1 MDGGAGPMPVSD
13 RVMQDWHG
21 AGSAWGRIGIGWL
34 GPDMELNWLEDF
46 LALAECGNFSRA
58 AQGRNLTQ
66 PAFSRRIRA
75 LEDWVGTPLFD
86 RATQPVGL
94 TGAGRRFRPIAD
106 ETVRR
111 LLQGREEA
119 RLAGEAT
126 ASSLRFAA
134 THALSLTF
142 FPAWLRALEG
152 RAESAAPLGAIHLVS
167 DSMQA
172 CERVMLQGQAQFLLC
187 HHHAAA
193 PSRLDGA
200 AFRSARVGEDVLV
213 PVTAPRADGQ
223 PLHTLDQSP
232 DDGLEGGALPQ
243 LAYSPESGMGRI
255 VRAAGEGFPVPL
267 RLETVFTSHL
277 AAVLRTLARD
287 GRGVAWLPGSLIA
300 DDLARGRL
308 ARAGGKGWDI
318 AVEVRLFRPRARQ
331 SPAAEAFWALA
342 TASA

>member
-1 MDGGAGPMPVSD
+1 
-13 RVMQDWHG
+13 
-21 AGSAWGRIGIGWL
+21 
-34 GPDMELNWLEDF
+34 MELTWLEDF

-58 AQGRNLTQ
+58 AEGRNLTQ

-94 TGAGRRFRPIAD
+94 TEAGRRFRPFAD

-111 LLQGREEA
+111 LLQGRDEA
-119 RLAGEAT
+119 RLAGEVA
-126 ASSLRFAA
+126 AASLRFAA

-142 FPAWLRALEG
+142 FPTWLRALEG
-152 RAESAAPLGAIHLVS
+152 RAENAARLGTIHLVS

-172 CERVMLQGQAQFLLC
+172 CEQVMLQGQAQFLLC
-187 HHHAAA
+187 HAHPAA

-200 AFRSARVGEDVLV
+200 AFRSARVGQDVLV
-213 PVTAPRADGQ
+213 PVTAPRDDGG
-223 PLHTLDQSP
+223 PLH
-232 DDGLEGGALPQ
+232 GLAGGALPH

-255 VRAAGEGFPVPL
+255 VRAAQGNFSVPL

-287 GRGVAWLPGSLIA
+287 GRGVAWLPESLIA
-300 DDLARGRL
+300 DDLARGTL
-308 ARAGGKGWDI
+308 VRAGDGAWDI

-331 SPAAEAFWALA
+331 SPAAEAFWTLA
-342 TASA
+342 AELEHGKPGSGREVDE

>member
-1 MDGGAGPMPVSD
+1 
-13 RVMQDWHG
+13 
-21 AGSAWGRIGIGWL
+21 
-34 GPDMELNWLEDF
+34 MELNWLEDF

-58 AQGRNLTQ
+58 AEGRHLTQ

-86 RATQPVGL
+86 RTTQPVGL
-94 TGAGRRFRPIAD
+94 TEAGRRFRPFAD

-111 LLQGREEA
+111 LLQGRDEA
-119 RLAGEAT
+119 RLAGEVA

-152 RAESAAPLGAIHLVS
+152 RAHVQADSAARLGAIHLVS

-172 CERVMLQGQAQFLLC
+172 CEQVMLQGQAQFLLC

-193 PSRLDGA
+193 PSRLDTA

-223 PLHTLDQSP
+223 PLHSLAAGP
-232 DDGLEGGALPQ
+232 LPH

-255 VRAAGEGFPVPL
+255 VRAAQGAFPVPL

-287 GRGVAWLPGSLIA
+287 GRGVAWLPESLIA
-300 DDLARGRL
+300 DDLSRGL
-308 ARAGGKGWDI
+308 LVRAGDGAWDI

-342 TASA
+342 SAPDHGRGVEE

>member
-1 MDGGAGPMPVSD
+1 
-13 RVMQDWHG
+13 
-21 AGSAWGRIGIGWL
+21 
-34 GPDMELNWLEDF
+34 MELNWLEDF

-58 AQGRNLTQ
+58 AEGRNLTQ

-94 TGAGRRFRPIAD
+94 TEAGRRFRPFAD

-111 LLQGREEA
+111 LLQGRDEA
-119 RLAGEAT
+119 RLAGNAA
-126 ASSLRFAA
+126 ASTLRFAA

-142 FPAWLRALEG
+142 FPHWLRALEG
-152 RAESAAPLGAIHLVS
+152 QARLGAIHLVS

-172 CERVMLQGQAQFLLC
+172 CEQVMLQGQAQFLLC
-187 HHHAAA
+187 HHHAAS
-193 PSRLDGA
+193 PSRLDSA
-200 AFRSARVGEDVLV
+200 AFRSARVGGDVLV
-213 PVTAPRADGQ
+213 PVTTPREDGG
-223 PLHTLDQSP
+223 PLHALAGEAAA
-232 DDGLEGGALPQ
+232 DDAPLPH

-255 VRAAGEGFPVPL
+255 VTASRDRFPVPL
-267 RLETVFTSHL
+267 RLDSVFTSHL

-287 GRGVAWLPGSLIA
+287 GRGVAWLPESLIA
-300 DDLARGRL
+300 DDLAQGTL
-308 ARAGGKGWDI
+308 VRAGGPAWDI

-342 TASA
+342 AQSGHGAGAEE